1 MVKSTT
7 KRHSCPKCD
16 RTFGWKCRLT
26 HHLAAK
32 HKINQVWHPC
42 PQPNCS
48 YKSLHKSHLT
58 SHLAAKHKINQ
69 VWHPCPQPN
78 CSYKSLQKS
87 HLTSH
92 LAAKHQIGQVWHQCP
107 QPNCSYK
114 TLQKG
119 SIKSHLARTH
129 KINQVF
135 YHCTQP
141 NCSYNTLQK
150 GRLKRHLATKHG
162 INQVWH
168 QCPQSNCSYTALRKD
183 HLNKHIAS
191 IHDIGNK
198 HCDICY
204 ETCGKVRHI
213 KAVNENVKGADV
225 CRTCC
230 DDYGFRKERIESQYI
245 KGIRKQFDHFMVHD
259 ARINGDACLRY
270 RPDAIWLD
278 ILCRVH
284 IHFELDEHQHLWK
297 NGSYDCDERRISDIY
312 DEFKDNVPQHYVVVR
327 LNPDGYKGQQT
338 KRSEVFKHRLTHL
351 IEILKRV
358 KVDPPAEKISV
369 IYMYYDRTNHRIAKN
384 LPAYFVDDDTRQ
396 Y

>member
-16 RTFGWKCRLT
+16 RTFGWK
-26 HHLAAK
+26 HHLKRHLASA
-32 HKINQVWHPC
+32 HKINQVWHHC
-42 PQPNCS
+42 PQPNCN
-48 YKSLHKSHLT
+48 YQALQHYSLKSHFA
-58 SHLAAKHKINQ
+58 HKHKIGQ
-69 VWHPCPQPN
+69 VFLHCPH
-78 CSYKSLQKS
+78 CDHKVLQKC
-87 HLTSH
+87 HL
-92 LAAKHQIGQVWHQCP
+92 
-107 QPNCSYK
+107 N
-114 TLQKG
+114 
-119 SIKSHLARTH
+119 
-129 KINQVF
+129 
-135 YHCTQP
+135 
-141 NCSYNTLQK
+141 
-150 GRLKRHLATKHG
+150 RHLAEKHG

-168 QCPQSNCSYTALRKD
+168 HCPQPNCTHKSLQKC
-183 HLNKHIAS
+183 HLKSHLAN
-191 IHDIGNK
+191 IHDIGNIY
-198 HCDICY
+198 CDICY

-213 KAVNENVKGADV
+213 KAANDNVKGADV

-230 DDYGFRKERIESQYI
+230 DDYGLRKERIESQYI

-358 KVDPPAEKISV
+358 KVDPPTEKISV
-369 IYMYYDRTNHRIAKN
+369 IYMYYDRTTHRIAKN

>member
-16 RTFGWKCRLT
+16 RTFTQKGNLT
-26 HHLAAK
+26 YHLARK
-32 HKINQVWHPC
+32 HKINQVWRKC
-42 PQPNCS
+42 TQPNCN
-48 YKSLHKSHLT
+48 YKALRKFRLEA
-58 SHLAAKHKINQ
+58 HLASRHKINQ
-69 VWHPCPQPN
+69 VWHHCPH
-78 CSYKSLQKS
+78 CTHTTLQKGN
-87 HLTSH
+87 LKKH
-92 LAAKHQIGQVWHQCP
+92 LARKHKIGQVWHHCP
-107 QPNCSYK
+107 HC
-114 TLQKG
+114 
-119 SIKSHLARTH
+119 TH
-129 KINQVF
+129 KSI
-135 YHCTQP
+135 
-141 NCSYNTLQK
+141 QK
-150 GRLKRHLATKHG
+150 
-162 INQVWH
+162 
-168 QCPQSNCSYTALRKD
+168 SD
-183 HLNKHIAS
+183 LNKHIAS
-191 IHDIGNK
+191 IHDIGNIY
-198 HCDICY
+198 CDICY

-213 KAVNENVKGADV
+213 KAANENVKGADV

-358 KVDPPAEKISV
+358 KVDPPTEKISV